1 MNPEQENLHFEDV
14 AQTLRSAEFRRADDL
29 SKWLRQ
35 FFSRRWLRRVAARG
49 ELNRSSTILSTN
61 HRTLWS

>member
-1 MNPEQENLHFEDV
+1 MKSEQENLHFEDV

-29 SKWLRQ
+29 SRWLRQ
-35 FFSRRWLRRVAARG
+35 LFSRRWSRRVTARR
-49 ELNRSSTILSTN
+49 ELDRSSSLLSTH